1 MTHLQEA
8 IRKLQL
14 NNKLV
19 ILHACGTEQ
28 QKKLTVA
35 LTKGYDFVDL
45 SLAGVRMQ
53 AKQDGAAFVR
63 SLPLPAYVA
72 NLQYMPSLLPH
83 LLAEGEPFSN
93 IIVSCCQN
101 YYLQEAAAQDMEKI
115 AFVELPWSAACD
127 ERLFIPQEEMLA
139 HLAAAGNRTE
149 VLKAIVRGNLA
160 CSDSVSKAAFISRVL
175 QQNIMEQTTV
185 SDELRFFNFLCA
197 VAGMVGSV
205 VNYTTLANV
214 VGVSSPTAK
223 QWLQFLAGAGLIY
236 FLQPVEEIAG
246 KRLLKAPKLYF
257 KDTGIAAHLLQL
269 HDTSSLIAS
278 LHFKALYENYV
289 VNIIRESYL
298 KQGVL
303 PEILFCRDS
312 NNKEIS
318 MLLRCADILYPVLI
332 SKDGIS
338 VQKLIKLFAL
348 LTPYVEKT
356 GAVLGV
362 GCMITLGG
370 ASRKLSDNLWQINA
384 ELL

>member
-19 ILHACGTEQ
+19 ILHACADSQ
-28 QKKLTVA
+28 QKELLDTLTR
-35 LTKGYDFVDL
+35 GYNLVDL

-53 AKQDGAAFVR
+53 AKQDAAAFVR

-72 NLQYMPSLLPH
+72 NLHYMPSLLPH
-83 LLAEGEPFSN
+83 LLAGALPCTELIAG
-93 IIVSCCQN
+93 CCQN
-101 YYLQEAAAQDMEKI
+101 YYLQEAAAQAGGKL
-115 AFVELPWSAACD
+115 AFVELPWSAGAAVRSFVPP
-127 ERLFIPQEEMLA
+127 EEALARLT
-139 HLAAAGNRTE
+139 AADKHTE
-149 VLKAIVRGNLA
+149 VLAAIVRGDLA
-160 CSDSVSKAAFISRVL
+160 GGSAAKAAFISRVL

-197 VAGMVGSV
+197 AAGMVGSV

-214 VGVSSPTAK
+214 VGVSAPTAK

-236 FLQPVEEIAG
+236 FLHPVEELAG

-257 KDTGIAAHLLQL
+257 KDTGLAAHLLQL
-269 HDTSSLIAS
+269 QDTGSLIAS
-278 LHFKALYENYV
+278 LYFKALYENYV
-289 VNIIRESYL
+289 VNIVREGYL
-298 KQGVL
+298 QQGIP
-303 PEILFCRDS
+303 PEILFYRDS

-318 MLLRCADILYPVLI
+318 MLLFGDGKLYPVFI

-338 VQKLIKLFAL
+338 VRKLAKLFAL
-348 LTPYVEKT
+348 LAPYAEKV
-356 GAVLGV
+356 GAVLGP
-362 GCMITLGG
+362 GCMVTLGG
-370 ASRKLSDNLWQINA
+370 TSQRLGDNLWQINA